1 MIICVIITSMKNLYK
16 GFYGFTALA
25 VFTAFLLPPLTI
37 FAATNEGIATASNVL
52 VVYNSA
58 YTTDSNSDSTQDSL
72 ELANYYKTK
81 RSIPD
86 ANVVGI
92 DTPTTLAITRSD
104 YNTYIKSPLET
115 YLTDNNLKD
124 TIKYIVFVK
133 GIPMK
138 VYDTSGPANNYVNSA
153 GNHSSVDSSTLF
165 LFQNNYSSTDGKII
179 NPYFNSDPN
188 LDLTYRFKSNTFG
201 ADVKI
206 QYLVTRL
213 DGYTVADVKNMI
225 DRASNTDKSG
235 TGYFVLD
242 RYSGANNF
250 GFDSIANTS
259 TILKNLGKNIYP
271 DPFTTG
277 SSAIKTIS
285 NSVMGYTSYGIYA
298 GLGNDF
304 FNNELDF
311 NYLNGA
317 VTSTYESYTAFS
329 NVEPDNTNFGQIYQ
343 FIRAGGSGG
352 VGNVY
357 EPFTNGLPN
366 DSIYMPAY
374 SVGYTW
380 ADAAYMS
387 LPVINWQAIVVG
399 DPLMRIANDNISA
412 PTLTTGTVSN
422 TSATSITLSG
432 NISNTGGEDNIVR
445 GFRYGT
451 TNAYGNFV
459 KETGA
464 FSTGDFSLDLDSLTC
479 NTTYYYQAYSANSFR
494 SGFGSGST
502 FTTSAC
508 AVPIIETDPAIDT
521 TISTAKLNAK
531 IIDVGQDA
539 VTDRGFE
546 IGLTNSYG
554 SITTQD
560 GNFSS
565 GAFTITVDGLEC
577 YTTYHYRAFAKNSVG
592 TGYGN
597 DQTFTTSYNCKPT
610 ITTNVATYISG
621 NSYSL
626 NADIKRVGEDVVTER
641 GFEMG
646 TTTNYGTI
654 VKENGTFGGS
664 FGYVSKFG
672 SYGSGS
678 GQFNE
683 PRSVAVDSN
692 GNIYVVDRLNH
703 RVQKFDSSGNFVTKW
718 GSFGSGNTQFKY
730 PRGIAVDSSNNIYV
744 ADSDN
749 HRIQKF
755 DSNGNFITK
764 WGNYGTGNGKISY
777 PQDVVI
783 DSNNNVYVS
792 DYDNSRITKFS
803 STGSYIT
810 KWGSYGSGDGQFK
823 PAYDLGIDS
832 NNNIYVAD
840 KNNNRVQKF
849 DSSGNF
855 ISKFGSFGSGDGD
868 LSSPSGI
875 LGDIDD
881 NVYIADGGGYIKKFD
896 SNGIF
901 VSKVGGAGNVNG
913 SFIDPQG
920 MAFDS
925 IGNIYVADSS
935 NARIQKISTNGL
947 FSIVVNNLKCGSTY
961 NYRAYAVNT
970 VGTSYGSNET
980 FTVPVCLS
988 TVSTDA
994 TTNITASSAKMLGNI
1009 TDLGGATPTLRG
1021 FEYGLD
1027 TNYGSVTRNN
1037 PEGSQTIGVGTYS
1050 ANLKNLSCGTTY
1062 NYRAYVTNSAGTAYG
1077 ENKTFTTNAC
1087 SNTPPTTPGT
1097 PATVT
1102 PTKDTTPTFAW
1113 TASSSVNGL
1122 NSSPYLIEI
1131 SKDNTFA
1138 TGVTNATSNTNSYTA
1153 STLTDGLYYIRVKA
1167 KDTMSQV
1174 SNYSNTGNVLIDN
1187 VAPPIPANITGTTPT
1202 SDTTPTISW
1211 DTVNDDNTGGS
1222 GMHPN
1227 APYSIVY
1234 AKDSNFSVGK
1244 TVVNITTNSF
1254 TPATALS
1261 AGKWYFHVRSRD
1273 KAVNP
1278 SEYGGTLE
1286 IVIQ

>member
-1 MIICVIITSMKNLYK
+1 MKNFYK
-16 GFYGFTALA
+16 IFGFSTLVLTLLA
-25 VFTAFLLPPLTI
+25 PFFV
-37 FAATNEGIATASNVL
+37 FAASPTNEGVASPYEVL

-58 YTTDSNSDSTQDSL
+58 YNTDSNNDNVQDSL
-72 ELANYYKTK
+72 EIASYYKSA

-86 ANVVGI
+86 VNIVGI
-92 DTPTTLAITRSD
+92 DMPTTLAITRSQ
-104 YNTYIKSPLET
+104 YNSYIKSPLES
-115 YLTDNNLKD
+115 YLNNNNLKD
-124 TIKYIVFVK
+124 TIKYIVLVK
-133 GIPMK
+133 GVPMK
-138 VYDTSGPANNYVNSA
+138 VYDTSGNANNYSNVTGDYA
-153 GNHSSVDSSTLF
+153 SVDSSTTL
-165 LFQNNYSSTDGKII
+165 LFQNSYIGTSAQVA
-179 NPYFNSDPN
+179 NPYYNVDPDFSLN
-188 LDLTYRFKSNTFG
+188 YRFKSNTFG
-201 ADVKI
+201 DSNYKI
-206 QYLVTRL
+206 SYLVTRL
-213 DGYTVADVKNMI
+213 DGYTVSDVKGMI
-225 DRASNTDKSG
+225 DRASSADKTAS
-235 TGYFVLD
+235 GYFVID
-242 RYSGANNF
+242 QYSGGNNF
-250 GFDSIANTS
+250 SFDSMSSAAKN
-259 TILKNLGKNIYP
+259 LKFLGKNIYP
-271 DPFTTG
+271 EPFAKG
-277 SSAIKTIS
+277 GSAIKNIAQ
-285 NSVMGYTSYGIYA
+285 NVIGYTSYGTYG
-298 GLGNDF
+298 GLGNNYY
-304 FNNELDF
+304 NNEL
-311 NYLNGA
+311 NLSYLNGA
-317 VTSTYESYTAFS
+317 VASTYESYSAFS
-329 NVEPDNTNFGQIYQ
+329 MTEPDNTNHGQIAQ

-352 VGNVY
+352 IGNVY
-357 EPFTNGLPN
+357 EPFSLAIAREN
-366 DSIYMPAY
+366 IWMPAY

-387 LPVINWQAIVVG
+387 LQYIDWTTIVFG
-399 DPLMRIANDNISA
+399 DPLMSIVSDGLSQPSVSIKNHTNISNGSV
-412 PTLTTGTVSN
+412 TLN
-422 TSATSITLSG
+422 ATI
-432 NISNTGGEDNIVR
+432 NNTGGESNNVR
-445 GFRYGT
+445 GFVYGK
-451 TNAYGNFV
+451 TNDYGSFV
-459 KETGA
+459 FNSGSFGA
-464 FSTGDFSLDLDSLTC
+464 GDYSIDLSGLTC

-508 AVPIIETDPAIDT
+508 AVPLIETYSASDT
-521 TISTAKLNAK
+521 TISTAKLNAE
-531 IIDVGQDA
+531 ITDIGQDT

-546 IGLTNSYG
+546 IGLTNNYG
-554 SITTQD
+554 SITAQD

-565 GAFTITVDGLEC
+565 GAFTIMVGGLEC

-610 ITTNVATYISG
+610 ISTNVATHISG

-641 GFEMG
+641 GFEIG
-646 TTTNYGTI
+646 TTTNYGAT
-654 VKENGTFGGS
+654 VKETGNFGGA
-664 FGYVSKFG
+664 FGYISKFG
-672 SYGSGS
+672 SYGNGN

-703 RVQKFDSSGNFVTKW
+703 RIQKFDSSGNFITKW

-749 HRIQKF
+749 HKIKKF
-755 DSNGNFITK
+755 DSS
-764 WGNYGTGNGKISY
+764 GNYITSWGGYGSGNGKISY

-783 DSNNNVYVS
+783 DSNGNVYVS

-823 PAYDLGIDS
+823 PAYGLAIDS

-840 KNNNRVQKF
+840 RNNNRVQKF

-855 ISKFGSFGSGDGD
+855 IMKFGSYGTNEGEF
-868 LSSPSGI
+868 SSPSDI
-875 LGDIDD
+875 LVDADGDIYVTDEQSRIQKFD
-881 NVYIADGGGYIKKFD
+881 EAGGFKSKTGDGGNF
-896 SNGIF
+896 
-901 VSKVGGAGNVNG
+901 NG
-913 SFIDPQG
+913 SFISPQG

-925 IGNIYVADSS
+925 VGNIYVADSG
-935 NARIQKISTNGL
+935 NARIQKISTSGL
-947 FSIVVNNLKCGSTY
+947 FSITVNNLACGVTY
-961 NYRAYAVNT
+961 NHRAYAVNS
-970 VGTSYGSNET
+970 VGTSYGENET
-980 FTVPVCLS
+980 FTVPVCVPQV
-988 TVSTDA
+988 TTDA
-994 TTNITASSAKMLGNI
+994 ATNITASSVKISGNI
-1009 TDLGGATPTLRG
+1009 TDLGGTTPTLRG

-1037 PEGSQTIGVGTYS
+1037 PEGSQTINVGIYS

-1062 NYRAYVTNSAGTAYG
+1062 SYRAYVTNSVGTAYG
-1077 ENKTFTTNAC
+1077 ENKTFTTNTC

-1097 PATVT
+1097 PTTTT
-1102 PTKDTTPTFAW
+1102 PTKDTTPTFTW
-1113 TASSSVNGL
+1113 IASSSVNGL
-1122 NSSPYLIEI
+1122 NSTPYAIEI
-1131 SKDNTFA
+1131 SKDSTFVA
-1138 TGVTNATSNTNSYTA
+1138 GVINATSTTNSYTPN
-1153 STLTDGLYYIRVKA
+1153 TLTDGTYYIRVKA
-1167 KDTMSQV
+1167 KDVSGLT
-1174 SNYSNTGNVLIDN
+1174 SNYSNTGTVIIDN

-1211 DTVNDDNTGGS
+1211 DAVNDDNTGGS
-1222 GMHPN
+1222 GMHQN

-1254 TPATALS
+1254 TPTTALS